1 MSKPNASLSATKKI
15 YLTLRQL
22 ILDMNMLPGE
32 RINEREIAETHGV
45 SRTPAHEAV
54 QLLTEEGLI
63 EVIPRVGTFV
73 ARIPLDQLEEAT
85 LVRRA
90 LESMV
95 IEHVAGK
102 ISPADVA
109 RLREILVAQYASIV
123 NDDLLEFHRQD
134 EAFHEA
140 LSDIAGF
147 QSVWKMITQIKIQV
161 DRYRRLT
168 LPIPGRMEANLTEH
182 RAVVDA
188 LSEGNATAALAALQT
203 HLDNVMPID
212 SVADKFPGNY
222 FIRTSKVQSGSS
234 L

>member
-22 ILDMNMLPGE
+22 ILDMTMLPGE

-102 ISPADVA
+102 ITPAGVA

-123 NDDLLEFHRQD
+123 NDDTLEFHRQD

-182 RAVVDA
+182 RAVVEA

-203 HLDNVMPID
+203 HLDNVIPD
-212 SVADKFPGNY
+212 EPVAEKFPSNY
-222 FIRTSKVQSGSS
+222 FIRTSKG
-234 L
+234 

>member
-73 ARIPLDQLEEAT
+73 ARIPLDQQEEAT

-203 HLDNVMPID
+203 HLDNVMPGE

-222 FIRTSKVQSGSS
+222 FIRSSKSGSS

>member
-102 ISPADVA
+102 ISQADVA

-188 LSEGNATAALAALQT
+188 LSEGNAKAALAALQT
-203 HLDNVMPID
+203 HLDNVMPGE
-212 SVADKFPGNY
+212 SVADKFPSDY
-222 FIRTSKVQSGSS
+222 FIRSSKSGSS